1 MKIGFFFGSFDPPHL
16 GHLILPSFAIKK
28 FNLDKII
35 YVPSFKSVNKDN
47 HYSSCNDRYNMIKL
61 LIKDQPQLFIEKYEL
76 EKESQTY
83 TYETLSYLK
92 QKYKLEKSDFFL
104 CIGSDWIEKLST
116 WKNFEIIKSNVNF
129 IIFKRNP
136 FNLNIDEIMEAQG
149 IDKNSYFLLENQIDI
164 SSSEIRELISK
175 NENFSYLLSES
186 VYKYII
192 DKGLYQWNYQKP
204 YSFWLY

>member
-35 YVPSFKSVNKDN
+35 YVPSFKSVNKEN
-47 HYSSCNDRYNMIKL
+47 HFSSSIDRYNMIKL
-61 LIKDQPQLFIEKYEL
+61 LIKNQPQLFIEKYEL
-76 EKESQTY
+76 EKEDQTY
-83 TYETLSYLK
+83 SYETLLHLK

-129 IIFKRNP
+129 IVFKRNP
-136 FNLNIDEIMEAQG
+136 FNLNIDEIMEEQG

-192 DKGLYQWNYQKP
+192 DKGLYQ
-204 YSFWLY
+204 

>member
-192 DKGLYQWNYQKP
+192 DKGLYQ
-204 YSFWLY
+204 